1 MSVRGADGT
10 AGSIHSDHTTDF
22 NKLHSMDQM
31 DSNSK
36 CQEFITSRMENPYPR
51 NVKEI
56 DEDIEHDNPLSRGDM
71 GCVTIRAEVH
81 ESTPES
87 VLGGEGAI
95 EGQTRTSPMKDHRR
109 QKPRKK
115 RSRRERPEDTV
126 ALIDSEQEDEA
137 ECVDHSQSPVRRDW
151 NKYLEQS
158 PCGINSPPSPQ
169 HSEYNMISLN
179 SLRPRDIEQITSS
192 SGLITRERE
201 DSVCSTQIDA
211 ITQKAPLQTQ
221 AILQSTSSGYVM
233 DECTMVTE
241 APTPQQDVLTD
252 SLNHSQSNSL
262 GTPFLMLSA
271 NTQTSSLDRTLNEST
286 ELKYC
291 KNPILS
297 KSSQETHNDTSSS
310 QGYISLPAPSQI
322 SPSPCTSNF
331 STDLPDELTQDRLS
345 QDSSVFD
352 ETLDTHKITFSPR
365 RTVMSSGICST
376 SSDTSRSDY
385 VENGEQSYL
394 QERRVLGFSRP
405 QLISE
410 GYVSAPPT
418 PSCQGEH
425 FTLPVSRT
433 GSGAVV
439 ADEGV
444 PVNGGV
450 SDSSDSSSSV
460 HFEPP
465 QLPKELCP
473 QSPSISQSP
482 SPTAQM
488 LSPEELSPTLRYST
502 TLSHNPLT
510 SEPHR
515 QYFNTE
521 DVDLESIKLT
531 MDEATL
537 VSTQTQS

>member
-1 MSVRGADGT
+1 
-10 AGSIHSDHTTDF
+10 
-22 NKLHSMDQM
+22 
-31 DSNSK
+31 
-36 CQEFITSRMENPYPR
+36 MENPHPR
-51 NVKEI
+51 NVEEI
-56 DEDIEHDNPLSRGDM
+56 DEDIEHDNPLSRGDV

-115 RSRRERPEDTV
+115 RSRRERTEDTV

-137 ECVDHSQSPVRRDW
+137 ESVDDSQPPVRRDW
-151 NKYLEQS
+151 NKHLEQS

-179 SLRPRDIEQITSS
+179 SLRPRDIEQLTSS
-192 SGLITRERE
+192 SGLIMRERE

-252 SLNHSQSNSL
+252 SLNHNQSNSL

-291 KNPILS
+291 NNPILS

-310 QGYISLPAPSQI
+310 QGYISLLAPSQI

-352 ETLDTHKITFSPR
+352 ETLDTHKITFSSPR

-385 VENGEQSYL
+385 VENGEQSHI
-394 QERRVLGFSRP
+394 QERQVLGFRQAP
-405 QLISE
+405 LISE
-410 GYVSAPPT
+410 GYGSAPPT

-433 GSGAVV
+433 GSGAVI

-444 PVNGGV
+444 PVDGGV
-450 SDSSDSSSSV
+450 SNSSDSSSLV

-488 LSPEELSPTLRYST
+488 DST

-531 MDEATL
+531 MDEATQ
-537 VSTQTQS
+537 VSAQTQS